1 MDIPK
6 ELVSFVELVGMDVFI
21 RICEEYGGNQIY
33 FPKKDSLM
41 RGYRDKVIKREY
53 DGTNVSELARR
64 YGLSSNHIRNIVS
77 KK

>member
-6 ELVSFVELVGMDVFI
+6 ELVSFAELVGQDVFMK
-21 RICEEYGGNQIY
+21 ICEEYGGSQIY

-41 RGYRDKVIKREY
+41 RGYRDRVIKKEY
-53 DGTNVSELARR
+53 DGTNVVDLAKK

-77 KK
+77 K